1 MDTIVRLLPYYGI
14 TLMVPDNKAL
24 EVLKDPSYGFIV
36 NDASK
41 LLQLMAFHVWFPAYP
56 ASNLTFSTIYSTVR
70 PVPYLASHTLV
81 VKKKKVYVNTRV
93 LHSKSCSMACGTH

>member
-56 ASNLTFSTIYSTVR
+56 ASNLTFSSVYSTV
-70 PVPYLASHTLV
+70 STLQ
-81 VKKKKVYVNTRV
+81 YYTV
-93 LHSKSCSMACGTH
+93 LYSTIQYCTLH